1 MNAVMGIL
9 RSTKQEKIAWVV
21 KQLPI
26 IGVILLITAD
36 DLIADGVSKHWL
48 PTLGFVLGV
57 SLACFGFYIV
67 FPLLRKIRTTEATRT
82 EKVACISGIAL
93 TILGGTIV
101 ILNDSIAII
110 FNIQSLH
117 TFVVSFV
124 VGLGI
129 VCIAYWIMT
138 LPSELFKGDRK
149 WKIYGIVLHSGLLIG
164 VLIKYAFR

>member
-93 TILGGTIV
+93 AILGGTIV
-101 ILNDSIAII
+101 ILND
-110 FNIQSLH
+110 FNRNN
-117 TFVVSFV
+117 F
-124 VGLGI
+124 
-129 VCIAYWIMT
+129 
-138 LPSELFKGDRK
+138 
-149 WKIYGIVLHSGLLIG
+149 
-164 VLIKYAFR
+164 